1 MSSLLK
7 IGKIRSG
14 ETSRRDMESR
24 NLLSKRKEFRRTS
37 ITTSMK
43 TNTQETEEEG
53 GLSQEISLRIMGGK
67 DFSSLRKMHLAGKV
81 VSHKEELK

>member
-1 MSSLLK
+1 MLK
-7 IGKIRSG
+7 IGKTRSG
-14 ETSRRDMESR
+14 ETSRRGMESR

-53 GLSQEISLRIMGGK
+53 GLSQEISPRIMAEK

-81 VSHKEELK
+81 VSLKGELK

>member
-1 MSSLLK
+1 MNSLLK

-14 ETSRRDMESR
+14 ETSRRDTESR